1 MNSRGMFGL
10 SVMVFAIGAS
20 AAEIRGVVTGPKG
33 PEAGVWVIAETTDLP
48 TKFAKVVVTDDRGR
62 YLIPE
67 LPQANYS
74 VWVRGYGLVDSGKV
88 KSAAGKTLNLKAVA
102 APSAKAAAEYYPG
115 MYWYSLL
122 KIPDKSEFP
131 GTGDK
136 GNGISENIKTQ
147 EQWVDTVKNACQSC
161 HALGSKGI
169 RTVPKLFQESSNS
182 FQAWAR
188 RTQAGQAMTNM
199 ATGLGYMGAEAALK
213 RFADWTDRVAG
224 GELPWDGHASIH
236 GPMMDREGRGW
247 FTSAIRPAAAQ
258 PAYCSDGSLPSSKV
272 APLKESPRHL
282 SIHDPNTN
290 TWTLSSTCFATHHLY
305 FASKDPNY
313 TLWTSAGGPGG
324 GVVGWLNTK
333 KYFETGDEAASQGW
347 TPIVVDTNGNGVRDD
362 SDTRLRAAF
371 YGVTPSTVDDSVWG
385 QSMGIG
391 FARMNQPGYLMR
403 IVPGPNPAETAL
415 TEVYVP
421 PEGAYSPRG
430 IDMGTDGVVWT
441 PLASGHIASFDRRK
455 CKGPLNGPEAAS
467 GKLCPEGWT
476 LYRMTG
482 PQFKGLDPSGSA
494 NHAYYIWVDRYNTFG
509 LGANVPIAETNG
521 SESLMAVVDGKIID
535 FRVPYPLGFFTKNV
549 DGRIDDPQAGWKG
562 RAMWTTSGTRTN
574 FHNEGGTDNR
584 PKVYKLQLR
593 PDPLAR

>member
-1 MNSRGMFGL
+1 
-10 SVMVFAIGAS
+10 
-20 AAEIRGVVTGPKG
+20 
-33 PEAGVWVIAETTDLP
+33 
-48 TKFAKVVVTDDRGR
+48 
-62 YLIPE
+62 
-67 LPQANYS
+67 
-74 VWVRGYGLVDSGKV
+74 
-88 KSAAGKTLNLKAVA
+88 
-102 APSAKAAAEYYPG
+102 
-115 MYWYSLL
+115 
-122 KIPDKSEFP
+122 
-131 GTGDK
+131 
-136 GNGISENIKTQ
+136 
-147 EQWVDTVKNACQSC
+147 
-161 HALGSKGI
+161 
-169 RTVPKLFQESSNS
+169 
-182 FQAWAR
+182 
-188 RTQAGQAMTNM
+188 MTNM
-199 ATGLGYMGAEAALK
+199 ATGLGYMGVEGALK

-224 GELPWDGHASIH
+224 GELPFAQPERPKGVERNVVITMWDWSTNKAYLHDSIATDKDNPTVNANGKIYGAPEESTDMVPVLDPVRHVATQIRHPYRDPETPSSTSLPKGVSAYWGNEPAWDGHTSIH
-236 GPMMDREGRGW
+236 NPMMDREGRVW
-247 FTSAIRPAAAQ
+247 FTSRIRPAGAQ
-258 PAYCSDGSLPSSKV
+258 PAYCSDGSHPSSKV
-272 APLKESPRHL
+272 APLKDSPRHL
-282 SIHDPNTN
+282 SMYDPKTN
-290 TWTLSSTCFATHHLY
+290 KWTLISTCFATHHLY
-305 FASKDPNY
+305 FAPKDPNY
-313 TLWTSAGGPGG
+313 TLWTSAGGPGS

-333 KYFETGDEAASQGW
+333 MLLETGDEAKAQGW

-371 YGVTPSTVDDSVWG
+371 YGVMPSTVDDSVWG

-476 LYRMTG
+476 LYSMTG

-494 NHAYYIWVDRYNTFG
+494 NHAYYLWVDRYNTFG
-509 LGANVPIAETNG
+509 LGANVPIAQTNG

-574 FHNEGGTDNR
+574 FHNEGGTDNK